1 MSSIITPLSAERAM
15 SSSRMEELDA
25 LRGLAAASVF
35 LCHALQLPPEQTTNR
50 FIWLI
55 GDGVVAVGLF
65 FVLSGFVL
73 ARSLMLRKSTYTEF
87 VVKRCF
93 RIYPAYWVG
102 IALGGLLIWGH
113 SPTGLS
119 DLGNWPAHVWDHPV
133 PLDQKFQ
140 YIGLIGRLDTSFIS
154 PIWSLNVE
162 MRVSLIFP
170 ILLAIMT
177 FPPPW
182 VVLLLL
188 SASICLGVLHSQT
201 AENIPF
207 FLLGIAL
214 ATIEERFRAVQ
225 TSRMGAFAFLSLG
238 VMLYG
243 IQSIMGLQAGIFS
256 RYTSGLGA
264 ALIIL
269 AVVAEPRYAAALR
282 RWPLQFMGR
291 ISYSFYL
298 VHLPITFFVASYLHR
313 SFGLVASAVVAFL
326 LTIIVAYLMFELIER
341 PGMGLG
347 SKAARL
353 FAVRQI
359 ATSHGRV

>member
-1 MSSIITPLSAERAM
+1 M

-25 LRGLAAASVF
+25 LRGLAAISVF
-35 LCHALQLPPEQTTNR
+35 LSHALQLPPEQTTNR

-73 ARSLMLRKSTYTEF
+73 ARSLMLRSTTYTDF

-93 RIYPAYWVG
+93 RVYPAYWVG

-133 PLDQKFQ
+133 PLDQKFR
-140 YIGLIGRLDTSFIS
+140 YIGLIGRLDASFIS

-188 SASICLGVLHSQT
+188 PASICLGVLHSQT

-207 FLLGIAL
+207 FLLGIAV
-214 ATIEERFRAVQ
+214 ATIEERFRALQ
-225 TSRMGAFAFLSLG
+225 PSRTGAFALLSLG
-238 VMLYG
+238 VILYG
-243 IQSIMGLQAGIFS
+243 IQSIMGLQGSIFS
-256 RYTSGLGA
+256 RYASGLGA

-313 SFGLVASAVVAFL
+313 SFGLVASAVIAFL
-326 LTIIVAYLMFELIER
+326 LTIIVACLMFEFIER

-353 FAVRQI
+353 FAVRQSS
-359 ATSHGRV
+359 TCHGPV